1 MRLGGVPMPRDY
13 QREYRKNCE
22 SSTVFQIRIKP
33 ELKESFFERCKDD
46 GVVPSQ
52 WIIEQIKN
60 YINH

>member
-1 MRLGGVPMPRDY
+1 MPRDY